1 MTREQAEHMKRALTG
16 DHEADHDVAVGA
28 CLQAAD
34 ELAALT
40 EALLNGASDSLVVS
54 VVNGV
59 EARLRAAAKL
69 SGVIELAAEGGDDP
83 AEARQ

>member
-1 MTREQAEHMKRALTG
+1 MTREQAEQMKRALTG

-40 EALLNGASDSLVVS
+40 EAVLNGLSDSLVLS

-59 EARLRAAAKL
+59 EARLRAAAEL
-69 SGVIELAAEGGDDP
+69 AGVIELAAEAGD
-83 AEARQ
+83 EATETRQ